1 MHFNILLAG
10 ILPSFVVEPSPVH
23 AAQNRIISPFLF
35 RIQDGKA
42 QMNESDRPIRYPPQR
57 AYGIIK
63 TVPIIFLIRAV
74 DPLFYGIDQRPFP
87 RDPVINN
94 DIYIFWTFTQKLC
107 YSISIYI
114 LKTEHYPVY
123 PLQILT
129 TCLILRRIVFD
140 LKYLTPF
147 LKICPPLSILLL
159 LDTMAIEIIR
169 MQELT
174 EMNLAEKVN
183 RGVIFS
189 LPALF

>member
-1 MHFNILLAG
+1 
-10 ILPSFVVEPSPVH
+10 
-23 AAQNRIISPFLF
+23 
-35 RIQDGKA
+35 
-42 QMNESDRPIRYPPQR
+42 MNESDRPIRYPAQR

-87 RDPVINN
+87 GDPVINN

-123 PLQILT
+123 LLQICT
-129 TCLILRRIVFD
+129 ARLILRRIVFD
-140 LKYLTPF
+140 IIYLTPF

-169 MQELT
+169 MQNLK
-174 EMNLAEKVN
+174 EMILAKKGN
-183 RGVIFS
+183 SRVIFS